1 MKTISL
7 YDADTY
13 TRTGSGAVYKRINLA
28 DFKTAEELETHINQL
43 KEEQKKK
50 NDEYRETHPK
60 AKTRL
65 RRPTLMPEPLET
77 PEFKNHLTITF
88 DETGPQQSTF
98 ALLASSKA
106 GKTTLIKYLFDKYY
120 NTDEYISCLFSINS
134 HIPLYDEFDIKI
146 SNINNRTLSVIST
159 EHYINKNTRNHYKF
173 FNVFDDCLNVREKKL
188 MNDLILTYRN
198 SNMSSLIS
206 LQYPKL
212 LTPGMRGNVN
222 HVLCGKFNNDETTEI
237 VIKIWFKSFFANLGY
252 LSLTSMINFYKKMTE
267 NHGFIYVNTLN
278 GEIEFIKLDL

>member
-13 TRTGSGAVYKRINLA
+13 SRTGSGAIYKRINLA
-28 DFKTAEELETHINQL
+28 DFSTAEELEAHILSL

-50 NDEYRETHPK
+50 NEEYRLAHPK
-60 AKTRL
+60 AKTRIS
-65 RRPTLMPEPLET
+65 RPTLMPEPAEL
-77 PEFKNHLTITF
+77 PNIKDHLDIIF
-88 DETGPQQSTF
+88 DECGPQQSTF

-120 NTDEYISCLFSINS
+120 NNEEYISCLFSINS
-134 HIPLYDEFDIKI
+134 HVPLYDDFSIKI
-146 SNINNRTLSVIST
+146 SNVNNRTLSVINT

-173 FNVFDDCLNVREKKL
+173 FNVFDDCLNVREKRL
-188 MNDLILTYRN
+188 LNDLILTYRN

-212 LTPGMRGNVN
+212 LTPGMRANVN
-222 HVLCGKFNNDETTEI
+222 HVLCGRFNNDEVIEQ
-237 VIKIWFKSFFANLGY
+237 VIKIWFKSLFTKLGY
-252 LSLTSMINFYKKMTE
+252 LSMPSMINFYKKMTD
-267 NHGFIYVNTLN
+267 NHGFIYFNTLN
-278 GEIEFIKLDL
+278 GDTEFIKLDL